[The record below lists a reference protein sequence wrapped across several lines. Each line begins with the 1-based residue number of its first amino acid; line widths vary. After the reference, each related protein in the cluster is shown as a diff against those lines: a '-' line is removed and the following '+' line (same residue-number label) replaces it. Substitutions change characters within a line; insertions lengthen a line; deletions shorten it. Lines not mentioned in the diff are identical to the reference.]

1 MVQSN
6 VSLRSA
12 WALAWLAEPVDVAF
26 DEPRIVCTLLSG
38 GPEEVVGYAGGVRS
52 RTRP

>member
-12 WALAWLAEPVDVAF
+12 WALARLAEPVDVAF

-38 GPEEVVGYAGGVRS
+38 GRKVIGYAGGVRS